1 MKHFTKPGYVF
12 TIAAVICVSSCI
24 SSARKSRVGD
34 AWRYPPRLQIA
45 LSRESLNDRRVL
57 LEQLLS
63 DYDPNVRVSAAE
75 HLALIKQNIQSMP

>member
-1 MKHFTKPGYVF
+1 
-12 TIAAVICVSSCI
+12 
-24 SSARKSRVGD
+24 
-34 AWRYPPRLQIA
+34 LQIA